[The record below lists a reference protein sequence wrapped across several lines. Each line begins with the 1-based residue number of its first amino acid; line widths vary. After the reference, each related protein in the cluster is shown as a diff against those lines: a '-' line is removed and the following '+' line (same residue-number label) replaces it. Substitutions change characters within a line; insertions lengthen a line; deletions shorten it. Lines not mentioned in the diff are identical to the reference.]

1 MSTVA
6 KSSTQAMQSTLE
18 EDGYVAQIEFD
29 GRAGVFFGKVIG
41 TRDVITF
48 QGKSVDELKQAFRD
62 SIKAYR
68 ALSEKRGK
76 EPEKSFSGKIPF
88 RTTPEMHKR
97 IYKAAQSE
105 KKSINAWMNEVLA
118 EAVQRALEPPGTTP
132 AASRAMTPDDQRTVF
147 DRIREYINAIE
158 ERQKLAPKQDAPPRE
173 LPVGIPLTVPAVA
186 AGVPIDLPLNVLLEG
201 IVSASKLA
209 GLLYQSSPAFYALH
223 RALWGGV
230 AEPETFPE
238 SQQAQEQSSSQPGQR
253 NPAK

>member
-1 MSTVA
+1 
-6 KSSTQAMQSTLE
+6 MQSNVE
-18 EDGYVAQIEFD
+18 EDGYVDESEYD

-158 ERQKLAPKQDAPPRE
+158 ERQKLAPKQEAPPKQ
-173 LPVGIPLTVPAVA
+173 LHMGIPLTVHPLPEAR
-186 AGVPIDLPLNVLLEG
+186 PIDPPLN
-201 IVSASKLA
+201 
-209 GLLYQSSPAFYALH
+209 
-223 RALWGGV
+223 
-230 AEPETFPE
+230 
-238 SQQAQEQSSSQPGQR
+238 
-253 NPAK
+253 